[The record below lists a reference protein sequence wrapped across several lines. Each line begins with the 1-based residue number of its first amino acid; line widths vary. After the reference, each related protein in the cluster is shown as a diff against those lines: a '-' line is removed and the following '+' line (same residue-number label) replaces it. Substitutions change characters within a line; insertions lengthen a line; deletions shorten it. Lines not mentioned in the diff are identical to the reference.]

1 MEHPNNTGEATMTT
15 ETQAPD
21 DLAERGLTIAEAR
34 KWFRYD
40 PDAGALYWAI
50 RSSNAARMD
59 RPAGK
64 LERGYWSVM
73 VNGRLY
79 RAHRIIWAMHY
90 GEWPDGQVDHINHIR
105 ADNRIENLRVVPHL
119 DNHRNMSLFKNNTT
133 GIPGVRFDVRYGS
146 WTARITVNYKQINLG
161 SYKTKEEAIAA
172 RKKAEVEYG
181 FHPNHGRK
189 EGFGK

>member
-1 MEHPNNTGEATMTT
+1 MTT
-15 ETQAPD
+15 ETLPD

-50 RSSNAARMD
+50 RPSNAARMD

-90 GEWPDGQVDHINHIR
+90 GEWPDGQIDHINHIR

-133 GIPGVRFDVRYGS
+133 GVPGVRFDVRYGS

-161 SYKTKEEAIAA
+161 SYKTKEGAIAA

-181 FHPNHGRK
+181 FHVNHGHK
-189 EGFGK
+189 EGFGKQP